1 MKPVLKKTWKWI
13 KRIFIFIFIFHLAY
27 LLYCKWFFPP
37 VTFTQLGS
45 LFSGEGL
52 KRDYV
57 SYKNIS
63 PNARLAVIAA
73 EDQLFGE
80 HNGFDWKSIDKA
92 IKWNE
97 KHPNRIR
104 GASTISQQ
112 TAKNVFLWQ
121 GGGWFRKGLEVYY
134 TFMIERLYG
143 KQRILVLYLNVIEM
157 GKGIYGI
164 ECAAQWYFKKP
175 AKKLSV
181 NESAMIAACLPNP
194 VRYTVKPQSRWVAR
208 RYPWIVRQMS
218 HLRGE
223 EDIAPLLR

>member
-1 MKPVLKKTWKWI
+1 MKPVLKKTWRWT
-13 KRIFIFIFIFHLAY
+13 KRIFIFIFIFHFVY

-37 VTFTQLGS
+37 LTFTQLGS
-45 LFSGEGL
+45 LFNGEGL

-57 SYKNIS
+57 SMENIS

-73 EDQLFGE
+73 EDQLFAE

-112 TAKNVFLWQ
+112 VAKNVFLWQ
-121 GGGWFRKGLEVYY
+121 GGSWFRKGLEVYF
-134 TFMIERLYG
+134 TFMIEGLYS
-143 KQRILVLYLNVIEM
+143 KQRILELYLNVIEM

-164 ECAAQWYFKKP
+164 ECAAQQYFNKP

-181 NESAMIAACLPNP
+181 NESAIIAACLPNP

-208 RYPWIVRQMS
+208 RYPWIVRQMGQ
-218 HLRGE
+218 LREE
-223 EDIAPLLR
+223 EDIIPLLK